1 MMGTAYDKT
10 FQQSKALEE
19 YEAAEKADTNF
30 PGVHSGLGQ
39 IYLKQGQMD
48 GAETQFREE
57 LKRFPADAVSNCLLG
72 QIVIGRNEAGEAR
85 SLFLIALAANPRY
98 KEALFGL
105 GKAEINLGEPLKALD
120 PLRKAIQLDPNYFQA
135 HYQLGAA
142 LSRLGQ
148 QDEAK
153 KEREICASIQAK
165 QRAEYAKKLSSQ

>member
-1 MMGTAYDKT
+1 LGNGERNPG
-10 FQQSKALEE
+10 L
-19 YEAAEKADTNF
+19 EKADTNF

-39 IYLKQGQMD
+39 IYLKQGQLD
-48 GAETQFREE
+48 SAETQFRDE

-85 SLFLIALAANPRY
+85 LLFLAALAANPRY

-105 GKAEINLGEPLKALD
+105 GKAEIKLGDPSKALD
-120 PLRKAIQLDPNYFQA
+120 PLRKAVQLDPSYFQA

-142 LSRLGQ
+142 LASLGHQ
-148 QDEAK
+148 EEAK

-165 QRAEYAKKLSSQ
+165 QRGEYAKKLSAQ